1 MVFEPSVSY
10 TTNPLF
16 SVTGL
21 DSNNTAGDISKE
33 LALELLGSDKERIE
47 ALTKHVQALRKQL
60 SEVR

>member
-1 MVFEPSVSY
+1 MVFEPSASS
-10 TTNPLF
+10 TTTPRF

-21 DSNNTAGDISKE
+21 DSNNTAGDISKV

-47 ALTKHVQALRKQL
+47 ALTKHVQVLYKQL